1 MVDIFEFLKSNKD
14 IVLHIYFDNVDR
26 YILTMKKGTSHVRDS
41 IRVKDMEH
49 LDTVLT
55 NMLYAVTKAYE
66 EDMELINDWKRRVG
80 YDKKK

>member
-26 YILTMKKGTSHVRDS
+26 YILTMKKGTSYVRDS
-41 IRVKDMEH
+41 IRVKDLEH
-49 LDTVLT
+49 LDTVLA
-55 NMLYAVTKAYE
+55 NMLYAVNKDFD